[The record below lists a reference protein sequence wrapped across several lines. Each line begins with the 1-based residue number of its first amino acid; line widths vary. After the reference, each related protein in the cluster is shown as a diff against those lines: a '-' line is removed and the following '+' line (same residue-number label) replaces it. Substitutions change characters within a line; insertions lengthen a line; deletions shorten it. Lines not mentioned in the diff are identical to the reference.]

1 MAEYP
6 TTSLESNL
14 IGAGLNTSSPQ
25 NTYVDFATQMA
36 KNSMDQKTM
45 EENLAKAKLM
55 TKQAQIQT
63 EQNEAAQAAGYN
75 PDLIGTMTKEQ
86 AKTQVKAML
95 HIKGMKV
102 PEDTIE
108 EWYNSLPP
116 LVKNS
121 DIEAFINSATR
132 ATTGSSFAFTSTT
145 ESIGGKVYNVAVR
158 RRDGKR
164 TDLFDPETGSPV
176 FPDIEDEA
184 ATPEEKDEAK
194 KVLERAERQ
203 EAGTQA
209 RLGFFKE
216 RFAEMTWQKLQDKIN
231 TSNAPAARAIGQAAV
246 NNMRADRAL
255 KLLDQSTGLTAGEYD
270 IVSSDLAAIFK
281 GGVPDVLSLEHQRYS
296 TLAAD
301 FAKLKQYLLSRPEE
315 IETTQIQERLKKIT
329 MEVKEIDNGIIMNY
343 MDSVAAGYEPFIASD
358 PARFGRMVNAQL
370 RSLGQP
376 GVDVSVIQD
385 IKETPLSEAVKKP
398 KEKETAPKSVEDKK
412 AALRAKL
419 NLGKSND

>member
-1 MAEYP
+1 MAEFP
-6 TTSLESNL
+6 TTNL
-14 IGAGLNTSSPQ
+14 QDRLIAAGLNPQ
-25 NTYVDFATQMA
+25 NPADTYVDFADKIA
-36 KNSMDQKTM
+36 KNIQDQQQMTQ
-45 EENLAKAKLM
+45 NLEKAKYM
-55 TKQAQIQT
+55 TRQAKVQT
-63 EQNEAAQAAGYN
+63 EQNEEAQKAGFN
-75 PDLIGTMTKEQ
+75 PDLIGTMTKDQ

-102 PEDTIE
+102 PEETIE

-116 LVKNS
+116 LVKTS

-145 ESIGGKVYNVAVR
+145 ESVGGKVYNVAVR

-184 ATPEEKDEAK
+184 TTPEEKEEAK
-194 KVLERAERQ
+194 IILARSEKQ

-255 KLLDQSTGLTAGEYD
+255 KLLDRSTGLTAGEYD

-315 IETTQIQERLKKIT
+315 IETEKIQERLKKIT

-370 RSLGQP
+370 RNLGQP
-376 GVDVSVIQD
+376 GVDVSVIED

-398 KEKETAPKSVEDKK
+398 GEKPANKKNKVPKYTVEQ
-412 AALRAKL
+412 
-419 NLGKSND
+419 